1 MLCDLWKERESFNHR
16 LFPNK
21 AKLHPASF
29 QPFEDSCFNYDKDE
43 TTSEIH
49 FAILDHFL
57 KPYVQRSVLVLFLHL
72 SFFYVFSIEIH
83 TKVISFLTSVNR
95 NSAFN
100 GILTIVLCLNITQIN
115 LRSCS
120 CFTDWFNMLIDRLMW
135 FIVTLKCESLCQNA
149 VLGKARTI
157 KM

>member
-1 MLCDLWKERESFNHR
+1 MQTLIKSRRCCLTFGKRESFNHR

-29 QPFEDSCFNYDKDE
+29 QAFEDSCFNYDRDE

-49 FAILDHFL
+49 FAIDYFL
-57 KPYVQRSVLVLFLHL
+57 KPYVQRLVLVLFLHF

-95 NSAFN
+95 NSAFI

-115 LRSCS
+115 LRLCS
-120 CFTDWFNMLIDRLMW
+120 CFTD
-135 FIVTLKCESLCQNA
+135 
-149 VLGKARTI
+149 
-157 KM
+157 